1 MVDKIEM
8 SLDDIIK
15 KNKIGFRRGGAGSSG
30 GGAVNKARKTNT
42 VRNGG
47 GGGGSSG
54 GARRNTT
61 NFRGRQ
67 NGGATPKGRPTNRGG
82 VQARKFPRVSAHIT

>member
-15 KNKIGFRRGGAGSSG
+15 TNKISFRRGGATG
-30 GGAVNKARKTNT
+30 NARKANNANNA
-42 VRNGG
+42 RNGG
-47 GGGGSSG
+47 GGGGG
-54 GARRNTT
+54 RRNNAPAT

-67 NGGATPKGRPTNRGG
+67 SGGGAGAGKGRAPVRGG
-82 VQARKFPRVSAHIT
+82 VQQARSKFPRVSTYS